1 MVSKELE
8 EIIREIVEV
17 YRRNPGV
24 LEDILR
30 TDPEAYGWIQAILM
44 IARKMGYLR

>member
-8 EIIREIVEV
+8 NIIKETVEV
-17 YRRNPGV
+17 YKKNPGV
-24 LEDILR
+24 LDDILK